1 MSPEPKAKA
10 QLEWDSLN
18 AELIDQKQKTNPIND
33 FEIFFLDDKSMR
45 NSINFI
51 KNKYSQKRDCE

>member
-1 MSPEPKAKA
+1 MSPEPKAKT

-33 FEIFFLDDKSMR
+33 FEIFF
-45 NSINFI
+45 
-51 KNKYSQKRDCE
+51 

>member
-1 MSPEPKAKA
+1 MSPEPKAKT